1 MKKFVLWA
9 VCLLLS
15 ALGFADTPHASLTA
29 VRRNHHQVQHHHA
42 HKAVKHKAPKHRYHS
57 V

>member
-15 ALGFADTPHASLTA
+15 ALGFADTPHASLTT